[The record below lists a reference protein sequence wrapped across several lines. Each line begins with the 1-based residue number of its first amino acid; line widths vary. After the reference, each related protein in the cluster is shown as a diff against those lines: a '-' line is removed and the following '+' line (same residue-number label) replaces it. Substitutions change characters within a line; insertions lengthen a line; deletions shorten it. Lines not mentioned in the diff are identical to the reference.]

1 MQVIKRNQSI
11 EEFDKNKIKNA
22 ILKAFDSC
30 CPDEDISIIDDIV
43 DDIVDTL
50 SFYEENIDIE
60 QIQDTIINS
69 LRDFNYDDV
78 ASAYSSY
85 RNKQSHYRELISKIN
100 YQDEFINSSENAATS
115 SETDA
120 NANVS
125 SKNVA
130 TLEGEDRKREN
141 REIQRYR
148 MKKQLKKMFPELAS
162 QYSKDLENHIIYTH
176 DEASTSVLKPYCM
189 AVSLFP
195 LMTEGVGNID
205 MVTPTPPNDIQSYN
219 GQVTNLTFLL
229 SSQCKGAVALGE
241 YLIALNYYVIAE
253 FGENWYNKL
262 NENIN
267 NNVWLKKITIKDYI
281 RKGMKNFIYGVNQ
294 PAGNRSF
301 NSPSKIGF

>member
-1 MQVIKRNQSI
+1 MQIIKRDGTLQ
-11 EEFDKNKIKNA
+11 EFDVNKIKLA
-22 ILKAFDSC
+22 ISKAFDAC
-30 CPDEDISIIDDIV
+30 CPDESQEHIDTMINDMKFWDKITIEEIQDIV
-43 DDIVDTL
+43 IETL
-50 SFYEENIDIE
+50 
-60 QIQDTIINS
+60 QDYG
-69 LRDFNYDDV
+69 YDEV
-78 ASAYSSY
+78 ATSYASY
-85 RNKQSHYRELISKIN
+85 RNKQSHYRELLSKIN
-100 YQDEFINSSENAATS
+100 YQDEFVNSSDNAAST

-148 MKKQLKKMFPELAS
+148 MKRQLKKQFPEVAS

-189 AVSLFP
+189 AASLYP

-205 MVTPTPPNDIQSYN
+205 MVTPTPPNDIQSYS
-219 GQVTNLTFLL
+219 GQVTNLIFLL
-229 SSQCKGAVALGE
+229 SSQCKGAVAVGE
-241 YLIALNYYVIAE
+241 YLIALNYYIIAE
-253 FGENWYNKL
+253 FGIDWHTKL
-262 NENIN
+262 NSFIN
-267 NNVWLKKITIKDYI
+267 NDVWIKHITVKDYI
-281 RKGMKNFIYGVNQ
+281 KKGMKQFIYGVNQ